1 MLQDCHLVVDMA
13 TCWKI
18 VQRIMMVSY
27 QKLYQKQLIEVN
39 RIKCVIFL
47 MKSLQ
52 VFPGNHKG
60 WLRCECWKRETNKK
74 YIYIRKIK
82 TNHINHRFSEKCQP
96 SKWFE
101 ICSASAEKVVPLPT
115 LQQVKCLVDLVQ
127 GQVVGNKLVQFQSL
141 VHVVVH
147 QFGNILH
154 TLPTCRHRKNISVFQ
169 YHHILYHIFNYVTFN
184 YIIT

>member
-1 MLQDCHLVVDMA
+1 
-13 TCWKI
+13 
-18 VQRIMMVSY
+18 MMVSY

-52 VFPGNHKG
+52 VFSWESQRLITLRMLKEGNKQ
-60 WLRCECWKRETNKK
+60 NI